1 MYRIPFVGTEALA
14 SKLGL
19 RISGSVGWLVG
30 RTLQPTGYTTDLL
43 ARGLWLAA

>member
-19 RISGSVGWLVG
+19 RMIIS
-30 RTLQPTGYTTDLL
+30 RL
-43 ARGLWLAA
+43 ARRTYFTANGRNHRLAS